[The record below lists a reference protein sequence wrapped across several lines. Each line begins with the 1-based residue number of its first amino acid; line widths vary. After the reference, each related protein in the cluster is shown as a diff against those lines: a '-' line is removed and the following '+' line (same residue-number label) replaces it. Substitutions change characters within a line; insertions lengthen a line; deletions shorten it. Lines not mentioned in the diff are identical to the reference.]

1 MGLIKTLDFKGFQ
14 PEYWFIKE
22 IRPDFL
28 LQRTTVVMSLYK
40 DAIIRAADKAGSN
53 FNNMIDNSNYSPEIY
68 LVTID
73 GVALTY
79 EEMYTAIKANQQN
92 TFFADAVDELT
103 I

>member
-28 LQRTTVVMSLYK
+28 LQRTTVVMALYK
-40 DAIIRAADKAGSN
+40 DAKIRAGDKSRSN
-53 FNNMIDNSNYSPEIY
+53 FDNVIDNSNYSHEIG

-79 EEMYTAIKANQQN
+79 KDMYGAIKANQQN
-92 TFFADAVDELT
+92 TFFADATDELGV
-103 I
+103 